1 LAKASTNGRNGL
13 MVMTERFQANGTAER
28 HAALVMLGQILGG
41 FRVTVVAD
49 KAHDTADFV
58 AE

>member
-1 LAKASTNGRNGL
+1 
-13 MVMTERFQANGTAER
+13 MTERFQANGTAER